1 MKKLTT
7 FLCSMAFALS
17 GVCLAVSK
25 SEPPQLP
32 GNMVAYAEPMKPIP
46 APFFLNQSNTEKEAK
61 KDTVFTQ
68 VVKHDTVQ
76 VTNTK
81 FKYVVKVRAEAK
93 AETPY
98 LPAFSITI
106 PKGSWET
113 SHDSTNVVSE

>member
-1 MKKLTT
+1 
-7 FLCSMAFALS
+7 MAFAIS

-32 GNMVAYAEPMKPIP
+32 GNTVVYAESMKPTS

-81 FKYVVKVRAEAK
+81 FKYVIKVRTEAK
-93 AETPY
+93 AETTY

-113 SHDSTNVVSE
+113 SHDSTSVVSE

>member
-1 MKKLTT
+1 
-7 FLCSMAFALS
+7 MAFAIS

-25 SEPPQLP
+25 SGPPQLP
-32 GNMVAYAEPMKPIP
+32 GNTVVYAEPMKPIS
-46 APFFLNQSNTEKEAK
+46 APFFLNQSNTDKEAK
-61 KDTVFTQ
+61 NDTVFNQ

-81 FKYVVKVRAEAK
+81 FKYVVKVRTKAK
-93 AETPY
+93 SETPY

-113 SHDSTNVVSE
+113 SNDSTSVVSE

>member
-1 MKKLTT
+1 
-7 FLCSMAFALS
+7 MAFVLS

-25 SEPPQLP
+25 SEPPRLP
-32 GNMVAYAEPMKPIP
+32 GNTVVYAEPMKPIP
-46 APFFLNQSNTEKEAK
+46 VPFFLNQSNTEKEAK

-68 VVKHDTVQ
+68 TVKHDTVQ

-81 FKYVVKVRAEAK
+81 FKYVVKVRTKAK